1 MSSLLTARCTRV
13 LGVLLTRCAAHF
25 RTIPFPADKS
35 LIEVCTLQETLGYMK
50 EGAWLVN
57 TARGALCVA
66 EDVAEA
72 VNSGRLSG

>member
-1 MSSLLTARCTRV
+1 MFLRR
-13 LGVLLTRCAAHF
+13 
-25 RTIPFPADKS
+25 
-35 LIEVCTLQETLGYMK
+35 QETIGYMK
-50 EGAWLVN
+50 PGAWLVN